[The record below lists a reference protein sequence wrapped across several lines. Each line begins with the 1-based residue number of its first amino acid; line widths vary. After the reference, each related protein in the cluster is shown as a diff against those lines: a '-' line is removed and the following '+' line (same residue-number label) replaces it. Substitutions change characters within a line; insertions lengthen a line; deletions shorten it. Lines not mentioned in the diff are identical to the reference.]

1 MGFSTAFSGPDRC
14 VMGLAMG
21 DPGGIGAELAAKM
34 LADPAISDAMQLVV
48 LGNRGLLDAGAATFG
63 VTLDLSPLPLQ
74 NLSREAIAAA
84 GGHVMVEVG
93 ADADLSHLPAGA
105 PTREGGA
112 FALENFRA
120 GIRLADA
127 GVLDALC
134 FTPFNKYA
142 MRLAYPTYQDEI
154 VFISEILG
162 AGTGV
167 AEFNVAD
174 IWTGRVT
181 SHVPLSQ
188 VAPLITRE
196 AVLGRLVMTD
206 RIMRAGGVAHPK
218 IAVAGLNPHAGDN
231 GNFGHEEIEVIAPA
245 VAEGR
250 TRGIDCDGPFSPDT
264 VFVRASRGDFNSVL
278 TMYHDQG
285 QIAMK
290 LMSFEKGV
298 VLFGGFAFPI
308 CTPAHGT
315 AYDIAGQGKAHP
327 GAMRATLLLAASLA
341 SDRVPT
347 PAPALKSTAT
357 LSA

>member
-1 MGFSTAFSGPDRC
+1 MGFSTAISGRDRC

-21 DPGGIGAELAAKM
+21 DPGGIGAELAAMM
-34 LADPAISDAMQLVV
+34 LTDPVISAAIQLVV
-48 LGNRGLLDAGAATFG
+48 LGNRRMLEAGAATCG
-63 VTLDLSPLPLQ
+63 LRLDLPGLPLAS
-74 NLSREAIAAA
+74 LSRDAILAE
-84 GGHVMVEVG
+84 GRHVMVEVG
-93 ADADLSHLPAGA
+93 DTADLSHLKLGE

-112 FALENFRA
+112 FALENFRT
-120 GIRLADA
+120 GIRLAKE
-127 GVLDALC
+127 GVLEALC

-142 MRLAYPTYQDEI
+142 MRLAYPSYQDEI

-231 GNFGHEEIEVIAPA
+231 GNFGREEIEVIAPA

-250 TRGIDCDGPFSPDT
+250 ARGIDCDGPFSPDT
-264 VFVRASRGDFNSVL
+264 VFVRATRGDFNSVL

-290 LMSFEKGV
+290 LMNFEKGV
-298 VLFGGFAFPI
+298 VLFGGFPFPI

-315 AYDIAGQGKAHP
+315 AYDIAGAGKAHP

-341 SDRVPT
+341 SGRAA
-347 PAPALKSTAT
+347 PAPVVTS
-357 LSA
+357 SAAASA

>member
-1 MGFSTAFSGPDRC
+1 MGLSAAKSGQERC
-14 VMGLAMG
+14 VMGFAMG
-21 DPGGIGAELAAKM
+21 DPGGIGAELSARM
-34 LADPAISDAMQLVV
+34 LTDPAIADAMQLVV
-48 LGNRGLLDAGAATFG
+48 LGNRRMLEAAAAACG
-63 VTLDLSPLPLQ
+63 ISLDLPILPL
-74 NLSREAIAAA
+74 NTLSHDAIAAH
-84 GGHVMVEVG
+84 GGHVLVEVG
-93 ADADLSHLPAGA
+93 AQPDLSHLRQGEA
-105 PTREGGA
+105 TCEGGA

-120 GIRLADA
+120 GIRLADE

-142 MRLAYPTYQDEI
+142 MRLAYPAYQDEI

-162 AGTGV
+162 TGTGV

-188 VAPLITRE
+188 VASLISRE
-196 AVLGRLVMTD
+196 AVLGRLIMTD
-206 RIMRAGGVAHPK
+206 RIMRAGGVAQPR

-231 GNFGHEEIEVIAPA
+231 GNFGREEIEVIAPA

-250 TRGIDCDGPFSPDT
+250 ALGIDCDGPFSPDT
-264 VFVRASRGDFNSVL
+264 VFVRATRGEFNSVL

-290 LMSFEKGV
+290 LMNFEKGV
-298 VLFGGFAFPI
+298 VLFGGFDFPI

-315 AYDIAGQGKAHP
+315 AYDIAGKGKAHP

-341 SDRVPT
+341 SRKAT
-347 PAPALKSTAT
+347 PAEGLKS
-357 LSA
+357 SAAISA